1 MNMMNKFRGALRSAT
16 MWVNGLFLAAYP
28 FADQVVAG
36 VRDNLPALAEYM
48 PANAFKAVG
57 LAVILF
63 NIYQRTRTDKSLAEK
78 GAP

>member
-1 MNMMNKFRGALRSAT
+1 MNMMNKLRGALRSAT

-28 FADQVVAG
+28 FADQIIAG

-48 PANAFKAVG
+48 PANVFKAVG

-63 NIYQRTRTDKSLAEK
+63 NIYQRTRTTKSLAEK
-78 GAP
+78 GVP